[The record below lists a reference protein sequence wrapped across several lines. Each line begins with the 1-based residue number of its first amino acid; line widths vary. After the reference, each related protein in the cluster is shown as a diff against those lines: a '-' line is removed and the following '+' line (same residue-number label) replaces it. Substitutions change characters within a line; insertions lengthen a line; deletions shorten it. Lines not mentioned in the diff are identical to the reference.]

1 MTRNDDITRHGVTA
15 RWADA
20 VVHRGVAYFVEVPD
34 DPTLP
39 PAGQIAMVLAQV
51 DTRLALVESD
61 RTRLLQVLIY
71 LPFPEDLAEFNR
83 QWEAWVPAG
92 HAPSR
97 ACVHVPLAAAGY
109 RVELVLTAAA
119 RESTEPRR

>member
-1 MTRNDDITRHGVTA
+1 MTSSEIQRHGVTA

-20 VVHRGVAYFVEVPD
+20 VVHRGVAYFVEVPA
-34 DPTLP
+34 DPNLSPAAQFEQVFVQIDATLQSV
-39 PAGQIAMVLAQV
+39 G
-51 DTRLALVESD
+51 SD

-71 LPFPEDLAEFNR
+71 LPDPVDLPEFNR

-97 ACVHVPLAAAGY
+97 ACVHTMLAAPGY
-109 RVELVLTAAA
+109 RVELVITAATH
-119 RESTEPRR
+119 EG